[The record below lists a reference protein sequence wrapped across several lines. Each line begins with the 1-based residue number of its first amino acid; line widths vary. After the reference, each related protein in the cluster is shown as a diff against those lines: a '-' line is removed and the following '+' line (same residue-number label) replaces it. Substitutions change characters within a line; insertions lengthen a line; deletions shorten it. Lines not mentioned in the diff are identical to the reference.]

1 MRFYIIFILL
11 LVSIVILRSFLI
23 LTLNTDIILID
34 FLFFEVY
41 VDLGK
46 ALLFS
51 SLIGF
56 LVAFILERIGKF
68 NKNRKSN

>member
-11 LVSIVILRSFLI
+11 LVSIVILGSFLI
-23 LTLNTDIILID
+23 LTLNTDTILID

-51 SLIGF
+51 SLMGF
-56 LVAFILERIGKF
+56 LVAFILERIGKI
-68 NKNRKSN
+68 NKNRTNN

>member
-11 LVSIVILRSFLI
+11 LVSIVILSSFLI

-51 SLIGF
+51 SLMGF
-56 LVAFILERIGKF
+56 LVAFILERIGNF
-68 NKNRKSN
+68 IKNRKSN

>member
-11 LVSIVILRSFLI
+11 LVSIVILSSFLI